1 MSTAS
6 TPSASAVRRRRR
18 GQQGFSLIEVSA
30 VIAILALMSFVV
42 ERTLATAQA
51 SDRWLT
57 AVRKSTERGQKL
69 AYHLREIVS
78 ASRKLFSNDA
88 VGQGYLQALERSR
101 DPMQADA
108 RMPVIDEVSG
118 LGPDDAGYPK
128 TGNVLLFVR
137 EADAAPAVAD
147 PATQNIRYIDTYR
160 FVCVYPRVQDNFVV
174 TGANQQNAWDLV
186 IWRSEPFPS
195 YGQINEI
202 SNPFHRTN
210 VIRDLYNRFGYQFA
224 WDANRS
230 VDDAFFAMDALGAMS
245 GTPTP
250 GLTIAEDVAVS
261 ERGRLAYAN
270 VQLAPTDADDYHR
283 RPVFTVDQDWD
294 PHGFEVKIV
303 GASGS
308 RKVWMH
314 LVVEVQATRDQVAVQ
329 PCTVIA
335 STRDL

>member
-1 MSTAS
+1 M
-6 TPSASAVRRRRR
+6 V
-18 GQQGFSLIEVSA
+18 L
-30 VIAILALMSFVV
+30 AILALMSFVV
-42 ERTLATAQA
+42 ERTLASAQNA
-51 SDRWLT
+51 DRWLG
-57 AVRKSTERGQKL
+57 AVRKSTERGQRI

-78 ASRKLFSNDA
+78 ASRKLFSNDT
-88 VGQGYLQALERSR
+88 VGQGYLSALDLTRDAVAPGSR
-101 DPMQADA
+101 LPF
-108 RMPVIDEVSG
+108 IDEVGG
-118 LGPDDAGYPK
+118 LGPDAPGVPM

-147 PATQNIRYIDTYR
+147 PATQNIRFVDTYR
-160 FVCVYPRVQDNFVV
+160 FVAVYPHVASNYVI
-174 TGANQQNAWDLV
+174 TGPNQKLARDLV

-195 YGQINEI
+195 YAQILEI
-202 SNPFHRTN
+202 SNPTHREN
-210 VIRDLYNRFGYQFA
+210 VIKDLYNRFGYEFC
-224 WDANRS
+224 WDSNNDVNS
-230 VDDAFFAMDALGAMS
+230 AFFAMDSLGGLA

-270 VQLAPTDADDYHR
+270 VQLADSLSTDYHR
-283 RPVFTVDQDWD
+283 RAVFTTDTNWSPD
-294 PHGFEVKIV
+294 GFEVKIV

-308 RKVWMH
+308 RKVWMN